1 MDIALHNAK
10 ERIQYGLIAS
20 DDQLVTE
27 GHKLLE
33 EAQEMRVR
41 FTYDTFLSL
50 KKSLIQSDPF
60 MAYELDIVSLD
71 ELQDEVK
78 RRQAVA
84 QSNRIP
90 LS

>member
-1 MDIALHNAK
+1 MEIAIYDAK

-33 EAQEMRVR
+33 EAQQMRVR
-41 FTYDTFLSL
+41 FTYETFLAL

-60 MAYELDIVSLD
+60 MAYELDIVNLD

-78 RRQAVA
+78 RRQATG
-84 QSNRIP
+84 QSNGTT